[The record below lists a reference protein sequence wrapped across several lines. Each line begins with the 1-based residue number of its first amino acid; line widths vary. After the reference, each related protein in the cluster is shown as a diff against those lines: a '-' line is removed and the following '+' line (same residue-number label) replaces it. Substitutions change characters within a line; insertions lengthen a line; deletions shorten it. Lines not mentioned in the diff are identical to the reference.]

1 MFDVFPFA
9 SNLRALEVHRDE
21 EFSPLKNAEGAK
33 SDSPNTCRTDVNKL
47 HRKFIAAAGGT
58 VVGDGLVEVSP
69 LLTYAGEGLEELVK
83 GKTLNAPVELK

>member
-1 MFDVFPFA
+1 V
-9 SNLRALEVHRDE
+9 NRDE

-33 SDSPNTCRTDVNKL
+33 TDSPNSCRADVDKL
-47 HRKFIAAAGGT
+47 HRRYITAAGGH

-83 GKTLNAPVELK
+83 GKTFQAPLVLK